1 MRPHRARII
10 LVEDN
15 DAVRQSLTILLR
27 TRGYAVEQYRH
38 GIELLN
44 NRVLPEADCLLIDYK
59 MPLINGIELLDRLRK
74 NGFTIPA
81 LLITGVV
88 STTLTA
94 RALSCGFVQ
103 VIEKPDLDASLIEHI
118 ESLLENAEK

>member
-1 MRPHRARII
+1 M
-10 LVEDN
+10 
-15 DAVRQSLTILLR
+15 
-27 TRGYAVEQYRH
+27 
-38 GIELLN
+38 
-44 NRVLPEADCLLIDYK
+44 LPEADCLLIDYK

-118 ESLLENAEK
+118 ERLVESAGK